1 MFVAPT
7 AGRATMRGVAGHASE
22 LDRKSFIADPTV
34 LAELGL
40 GVVDLGDPDVRAV
53 VIRSEHPEFEE
64 ALTSGWREIDL
75 GPGAMNPRLHLTMH
89 EVVATQLWED
99 SPPEAWDTARRLL
112 EAGYERH
119 EILHMLSRPMS
130 EQVWATMHE
139 QRPYDLAA
147 HVAALRALPGSWE
160 RERSAITAEKRR
172 EDERKRARR
181 QARGARQR
189 NRRPR

>member
-1 MFVAPT
+1 MH
-7 AGRATMRGVAGHASE
+7 GVAGHASE
-22 LDRKSFIADPTV
+22 LARKSFIADPTV
-34 LAELGL
+34 LSELGV
-40 GVVDLGDPDVRAV
+40 GVDDLGDPDFRAV

-75 GPGAMNPRLHLTMH
+75 GQGPMNPRLHLTMH

-99 SPPEAWDTARRLL
+99 SPTEARDTARRLL
-112 EAGYERH
+112 EAGYEPH
-119 EILHMLSRPMS
+119 EVLHMLSRPVS
-130 EQVWATMHE
+130 EQVRAAMHE

-147 HVAALRALPGSWE
+147 HVAALRALHGSWE
-160 RERSAITAEKRR
+160 RERSAITAEKWR

-181 QARGARQR
+181 QAREARRR

>member
-7 AGRATMRGVAGHASE
+7 VGRATMPGVAGHASE

-34 LAELGL
+34 LSELGV
-40 GVVDLGDPDVRAV
+40 GIDDLGDPDVRAV

-75 GPGAMNPRLHLTMH
+75 GQGPMNPRLHLTMH

-119 EILHMLSRPMS
+119 EILHMLSRPVS
-130 EQVWATMHE
+130 EQVWAAMHE

-160 RERSAITAEKRR
+160 RERSAITAEKRH

-181 QARGARQR
+181 QARKARRR